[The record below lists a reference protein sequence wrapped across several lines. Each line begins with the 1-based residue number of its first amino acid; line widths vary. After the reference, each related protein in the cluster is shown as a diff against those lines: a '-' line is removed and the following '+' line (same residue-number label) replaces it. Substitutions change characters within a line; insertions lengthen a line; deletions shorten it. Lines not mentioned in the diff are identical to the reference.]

1 MADNELMRRAGTPPA
16 TAMAIKSEIDKLRA
30 HTGQLE
36 ILIANHQA
44 QFRQTHDR
52 DRGEAV
58 MADLLRL
65 TADLMSAREA
75 VIRLE
80 GELRALRAMRLSRP
94 WWWRMLTND
103 TG

>member
-1 MADNELMRRAGTPPA
+1 MADDELVRGAGAPPA
-16 TAMAIKSEIDKLRA
+16 TAMVIKSEMDKLRA
-30 HTGQLE
+30 HIGALQM
-36 ILIANHQA
+36 LIASRQA

-58 MADLLRL
+58 MADLLQL

-75 VIRLE
+75 VTRLE
-80 GELRALRAMRLSRP
+80 GDLRALRAMRLSRP

>member
-58 MADLLRL
+58 MADLLQL

-75 VIRLE
+75 VARLE
-80 GELRALRAMRLSRP
+80 GELRALRAKRLLRP